1 MITDNNPQIT
11 AKTAVVESEP
21 PMLQTDLILDDG
33 ESVESKRHCFAMNV
47 FNRV

>member
-21 PMLQTDLILDDG
+21 SILQTDLIFDGG
-33 ESVESKRHCFAMNV
+33 ESVESNRHCFAMKV